1 MKPLSIAVAAF
12 ATAMLPPLAHAAYT
26 PTEIES
32 AVLEYGIREEHDALL
47 RADWRLLGR
56 MMDISRVDAED
67 ISDMYANGPTDK
79 APSMIEEP
87 FVIKATI
94 DAAAAKAGVVTFA
107 GTRGA
112 TVRATLPANA
122 KPADALMLT
131 CAKLAFADG
140 VATFSQCRN
149 WTPVA
154 EKTVADF
161 RADIAGFL
169 QGKPAS
175 KHVAKFV
182 FDYFVVA
189 GDMPAKA
196 GCPDDRKACDQAI
209 RKTNMTRAGYQ
220 AVTERLNAAGVQ
232 TGR

>member
-1 MKPLSIAVAAF
+1 MKSLPIAVAAF
-12 ATAMLPPLAHAAYT
+12 ATAMLPTLAHAAYT
-26 PTEIES
+26 PTEIEQ

-56 MMDISRVDAED
+56 MMDISRVDPAD
-67 ISDMYANGPTDK
+67 ISDMYAKGPTDK
-79 APSMIEEP
+79 A
-87 FVIKATI
+87 
-94 DAAAAKAGVVTFA
+94 AAVKAGVLTFP

-112 TVRATLPANA
+112 TVRATLPAGA
-122 KPADALMLT
+122 KPAGDLMLT

-140 VATFSQCRN
+140 VATFSQCQN

-161 RADIAGFL
+161 RADIAEFL
-169 QGKPAS
+169 QGKPA
-175 KHVAKFV
+175 KKYVAKFV
-182 FDYFVVA
+182 IDYFVVA

-209 RKTNMTRAGYQ
+209 RKTNMTRAGYA

>member
-1 MKPLSIAVAAF
+1 MKSLPLAF
-12 ATAMLPPLAHAAYT
+12 AALATALLPTLARAAYT
-26 PTEIES
+26 PTEIER

-56 MMDISRVDAED
+56 MMDISRVDPAD
-67 ISDMYANGPTDK
+67 ISDMYAKGPTDK
-79 APSMIEEP
+79 APAVIEDS
-87 FVIKATI
+87 FVFKATI

-112 TVRATLPANA
+112 TVRATLPAGA
-122 KPADALMLT
+122 KPANDLMLT

-140 VATFSQCRN
+140 VATFSQCQN

-161 RADIAGFL
+161 RADIAEFL
-169 QGKPAS
+169 QGKPA
-175 KHVAKFV
+175 KKYVAKFV
-182 FDYFVVA
+182 IDYFVVA

-196 GCPDDRKACDQAI
+196 GCPDDRKACDEAI
-209 RKTNMTRAGYQ
+209 RKTDMTRAGYQ